1 MTETLIPFLLAV
13 LTLLIIP
20 GPDMAFVMANGIA
33 YGRRGAFFSVLG
45 ISSGG
50 LVLAVAT
57 ALLVAATLAISP
69 SALLALQ
76 LAGCLY
82 LLYVA
87 TRTIVPRPGARGH
100 LRTCTHVRKPVSAW
114 SGNQCLQPQGTDIL
128 LCVHPAV
135 HSGRCDGASTLR
147 IPAWCFAVFCRRCSE
162 LRHRRIGSA
171 VFRSESNRLS
181 RAELEP
187 VDCLRGL
194 RLDQRDL
201 HGTSCGTW
209 IRYRQSRSNSDD
221 RLNCRGDSVPG
232 PFLRGVVDP
241 QKGDCHDN

>member
-33 YGRRGAFFSVLG
+33 YGRRGAFFSALG

-87 TRTIVPRPGARGH
+87 TRTIVPRPGPAGICAPAP
-100 LRTCTHVRKPVSAW
+100 T
-114 SGNQCLQPQGTDIL
+114 SGNL
-128 LCVHPAV
+128 
-135 HSGRCDGASTLR
+135 
-147 IPAWCFAVFCRRCSE
+147 
-162 LRHRRIGSA
+162 
-171 VFRSESNRLS
+171 
-181 RAELEP
+181 
-187 VDCLRGL
+187 
-194 RLDQRDL
+194 
-201 HGTSCGTW
+201 
-209 IRYRQSRSNSDD
+209 
-221 RLNCRGDSVPG
+221 
-232 PFLRGVVDP
+232 FLRGVVTNVSNPKALIFFSAFIP
-241 QKGDCHDN
+241 QFIPDDATGPALYAFLLGALLCFVGGAVNFAIGASGVLFSGLNRIGFLGRSWSQWIVFAVFVSISVTFTAQAVVHG

>member
-33 YGRRGAFFSVLG
+33 YGRRGAFFSALG

-87 TRTIVPRPGARGH
+87 TRTIVPRPGPAGICAPAP
-100 LRTCTHVRKPVSAW
+100 T
-114 SGNQCLQPQGTDIL
+114 SGNL
-128 LCVHPAV
+128 
-135 HSGRCDGASTLR
+135 
-147 IPAWCFAVFCRRCSE
+147 
-162 LRHRRIGSA
+162 
-171 VFRSESNRLS
+171 
-181 RAELEP
+181 
-187 VDCLRGL
+187 
-194 RLDQRDL
+194 
-201 HGTSCGTW
+201 
-209 IRYRQSRSNSDD
+209 
-221 RLNCRGDSVPG
+221 
-232 PFLRGVVDP
+232 FLRGVVTNVSNPKALIFFSAFIP
-241 QKGDCHDN
+241 QFIPDDATGPALYAFLLGCESRMAMMPPG